1 MSGVSV
7 LFCLFVFFLCVT
19 LILPLKEEYRLTVFK
34 DRILSK
40 IFAPKT
46 EKKEC

>member
-7 LFCLFVFFLCVT
+7 QFCLFLCVPSV
-19 LILPLKEEYRLTVFK
+19 LPLQEEHKLTVFK
-34 DRILSK
+34 DRFLSK

>member
-7 LFCLFVFFLCVT
+7 QFCLFLYVPS
-19 LILPLKEEYRLTVFK
+19 ILPLQEEHIFTVFK
-34 DRILSK
+34 DRFLSE

-46 EKKEC
+46 EKK